1 MQESQLRIYNEI
13 QNIFNKN
20 LNDNKTR
27 LLTYLAYIILSGNKH
42 SIELLVKSAKSYG
55 ATKKDFMKVVNCIIG
70 DVNLLDS
77 IFEFLRIINENF
89 KENKNDRII

>member
-27 LLTYLAYIILSGNKH
+27 LLTTLAYILLSGNKN
-42 SIELLVKSAKSYG
+42 SIELYVKLAKTYG
-55 ATKKDFMKVVNCIIG
+55 ASKQDFLKIFNCIIG
-70 DVNLLDS
+70 DINLLDS
-77 IFEFLRIINENF
+77 LFEFLRIINENF
-89 KENKNDRII
+89 KEIKNDRTF